1 MNGGSFM
8 IGDEKVIYEQ
18 NSLNLFTNENNFRI
32 LLVKMVHSD
41 LINNLTLVVVIGG
54 SIC

>member
-1 MNGGSFM
+1 MNSGSFL
-8 IGDEKVIYEQ
+8 IKDEKVIYEKT
-18 NSLNLFTNENNFRI
+18 SLNLFTNENNFRI

-41 LINNLTLVVVIGG
+41 WINNLTLVVVITG